1 MVNGMMKRVNTK
13 IKVRVLVAVILLI
26 QLALSAQ
33 PCLAGLIWS
42 G

>member
-1 MVNGMMKRVNTK
+1 MKHASTTLK
-13 IKVRVLVAVILLI
+13 CWILIALVLLI
-26 QLALSAQ
+26 LLALSAQ